1 MSHLLLLVTYQ
12 TKPGVREDFLNEV
25 RASGVL
31 AQIHAEDGC
40 IRYDYY
46 LDVQNPDQI
55 LLVEEWET
63 EEKQQKHLQAP
74 HMNQFKEIKGK
85 YVLETTLE
93 KH

>member
-1 MSHLLLLVTYQ
+1 MSHLLLLVTYH
-12 TKPGVREDFLNEV
+12 TKPGVREEFLKKAL
-25 RASGVL
+25 ASGILDQV
-31 AQIHAEDGC
+31 HAEDGC

-74 HMNQFKEIKGK
+74 HMAQFKTLKEH

>member
-1 MSHLLLLVTYQ
+1 MSHLLLLVTYH
-12 TKPGVREDFLNEV
+12 TKSGVREEFLKKV
-25 RASGVL
+25 LTSGIL
-31 AQIHAEDGC
+31 DQIHAEDGC

-63 EEKQQKHLQAP
+63 EEKQQKHLQAS
-74 HMNQFKEIKGK
+74 HMAQFKAIKEN